1 MTDDTDTPNDMAG
14 PVSFAALFN
23 SSFGKD
29 GFKDSDDNDVEDADA
44 LAFSLSITGGNGTP
58 SGLVDV
64 LTGDAIL
71 LRVNASGD
79 IEGYLSSAR
88 RPIAF
93 TIDLIR
99 RPARS
104 ASSRTAR
111 SPTTIRPTGRDRR
124 FGGDHGRWP
133 DRR

>member
-1 MTDDTDTPNDMAG
+1 MTDDTDTPNDTAG

-29 GFKDSDDNDVEDADA
+29 GFKDSDDDDVEDADA

-58 SGLVDV
+58 SGLIDV

-79 IEGYLSSAR
+79 IEGYAVE
-88 RPIAF
+88 
-93 TIDLIR
+93 
-99 RPARS
+99 RS
-104 ASSRTAR
+104 GDDRVHHR
-111 SPTTIRPTGRDRR
+111 S
-124 FGGDHGRWP
+124 
-133 DRR
+133 